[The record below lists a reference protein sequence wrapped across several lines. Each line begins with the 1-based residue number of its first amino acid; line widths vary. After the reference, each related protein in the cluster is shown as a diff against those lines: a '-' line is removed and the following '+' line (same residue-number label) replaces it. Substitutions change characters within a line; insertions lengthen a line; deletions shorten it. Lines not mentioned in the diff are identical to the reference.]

1 MTEVLASTG
10 REVRRQRRLLHQ
22 RGKLAEAE
30 VVLGKKH
37 PQTLNARGALAM
49 VLLELRGPVEVR
61 TAARP
66 LPTS

>member
-1 MTEVLASTG
+1 MVLRQVLNG
-10 REVRRQRRLLHQ
+10 RLE
-22 RGKLAEAE
+22 
-30 VVLGKKH
+30 VLGKKH